1 MNKKKI
7 LSTLLTIFII
17 AILLVVTSVYY
28 ISETIQFKEIG
39 EEYLKVFHTNFFE
52 RVGIFC
58 VSAIFVYVAIII
70 TNIGIRRGLK
80 EHFIAEGKELPR
92 LHNNSLAIIIAIIS
106 ALVVQYFLAGKVL
119 GVINV
124 GFFGKKDPIFHMDY
138 SYFIMAIP
146 VIQTI
151 LKMILIF
158 LAILALYIVR
168 ILYISY

>member
-70 TNIGIRRGLK
+70 TNIGIKRGLK
-80 EHFIAEGKELPR
+80 EHFIA
-92 LHNNSLAIIIAIIS
+92 
-106 ALVVQYFLAGKVL
+106 
-119 GVINV
+119 
-124 GFFGKKDPIFHMDY
+124 
-138 SYFIMAIP
+138 
-146 VIQTI
+146 
-151 LKMILIF
+151 
-158 LAILALYIVR
+158 IVWQ
-168 ILYISY
+168 